1 MSNNT
6 IDITPNASKTIESLR
21 HLTYTNVSALAD
33 IVDNSLDAHASNVT
47 VSISDDPKKTEQII
61 TIIDDGMGMSLETM
75 NEAIKL
81 GSDTE
86 KGGSDLGRF
95 GMGLVTASISM
106 ARRLEVISKLEG
118 TSPNKVVLDLDEISN
133 SNTWSANT
141 EDLSSAEQAL
151 FENLDSGTMVIMKK
165 VDSLQ
170 YKLPSTL
177 IKNVKESFSEIFRQY
192 LNANTTMTINGET
205 LKPIDPLELWRPNG
219 TEVMFD
225 DDIEFKDGKISVKF
239 VMLDHTGSDEARH
252 RGYNITNQGVY
263 VVRNMRQ
270 IARAVE
276 LGLFKKHND
285 FNRMRIEVSY
295 NSELDDYFG
304 INFTKNELVP
314 SQALVDKLL
323 SNLQQFISL
332 ARNRAKANQRAD
344 DSKQIDH
351 KEAEDVIT
359 RKSKLLKTKDVLKE
373 KRGPRVNTGEDKEP
387 KDPTTTKRRENIRKF
402 QQGGRSVSVKFTEVD
417 LGTTGDLYRIDFD
430 GPMLEIGWNISH
442 PFHSGMVA
450 KYSGDKDVSLP
461 LDFFLYSLATA
472 ELSVANDDNLM
483 LVEQIRSTLS
493 SNLRVLMQ

>member
-1 MSNNT
+1 MNNT
-6 IDITPNASKTIESLR
+6 SIDITPNAKKTIESLR

-33 IVDNSLDAHASNVT
+33 IVDNSLDAHAGSVT
-47 VSISDDPKKTEQII
+47 ISISDDAKQAEQTI
-61 TIIDDGMGMSLETM
+61 TIIDDGVGMDLRTM

-81 GSDTE
+81 GSDTD

-106 ARRLEVISKLEG
+106 ARRLEVVSKVENG
-118 TSPNKVVLDLDEISN
+118 TPNKVVLDLDDIGDT
-133 SNTWSANT
+133 NTWSASIEELT
-141 EDLSSAEQAL
+141 GAENAL
-151 FENLDSGTMVIMKK
+151 FESLDSGTMVTLKA
-165 VDSLQ
+165 VDSIQ

-192 LNANTTMTINGET
+192 LNANTTITVNGEK
-205 LKPIDPLELWRPNG
+205 LEPSDPLELWRPE

-225 DDIEFKDGKISVKF
+225 DDIDFKDSKVSVKF
-239 VMLDHTGSDEARH
+239 VMLEFTGSDEARH
-252 RGYNITNQGVY
+252 RGYNIPNQGVY

-270 IARAVE
+270 IAHAVD
-276 LGLFKKHND
+276 LDLFKKHND

-295 NSELDDYFG
+295 SSELDDYFG

-373 KRGPRVNTGEDKEP
+373 KRGPRTNTGTDTEP
-387 KDPTTTKRRENIRKF
+387 KDPKITKRRENIRKF

-450 KYSGDKDVSLP
+450 KFSGDKDVSLP

-472 ELSVANDDNLM
+472 ELSVTNDDSLM